1 MGFLIKKFSILSCL
15 FISSFV
21 FSEEWKISPGSSAQ
35 DDIQSAMILAQEG
48 DTISLAAGIYNLNHG
63 LSLDVDNITLKG
75 EGHKKTVLNF
85 SEQKTGAQG
94 LLVTS
99 NNIILKDFAVEN
111 AKGDA
116 IKSKGSK
123 NIKFLNLRTEWTNGP
138 DTNNGA
144 YGLYPVESKNVLI
157 DGCIAIGASDAGV
170 YVGQSENI
178 IVRNTEAYFNVA
190 GIEIENSYYA
200 DVYDNVAEN
209 NTAGILVFDLPDL
222 PKQGGKFVRVFNN
235 ISSNNNTENFA
246 PEGNIVG
253 QVPKGTGLVI
263 RANRHVEV
271 FKNTFENNSTI
282 GVALVA
288 GDLESGD
295 VSYDPYPR
303 NIQIYDNYFKNSGYD
318 PDFNRGELSPLLV
331 EISNGFQ
338 PDIMWDGILPFWQN
352 VFGQKKG
359 ERLVLDT
366 NNDAK
371 FLNLDLFW
379 YFVMSFFHSP
389 EFNGKD
395 YFSEVKNLDPITE
408 W

>member
-48 DTISLAAGIYNLNHG
+48 DTISLSAGIYNLNHG

-157 DGCIAIGASDAGV
+157 DGCVAIGASDAGV

-295 VSYDPYPR
+295 DSYDPYPR

-389 EFNGKD
+389 EFNGKE

>member
-48 DTISLAAGIYNLNHG
+48 DTIFLMAGIYNLNHG

-99 NNIILKDFAVEN
+99 NNITLKDFAVEN

-271 FKNTFENNSTI
+271 FENTFENNSTI

-295 VSYDPYPR
+295 DSYDPYPR

-389 EFNGKD
+389 EFNGKE
-395 YFSEVKNLDPITE
+395 YFSDVKNLDPIAE

>member
-1 MGFLIKKFSILSCL
+1 MDFLIKKFSIVACL
-15 FISSFV
+15 FISSLI
-21 FSEEWKISPGSSAQ
+21 FSEEWKISSSASAQ

-63 LSLDVDNITLKG
+63 LSLDVDNIILKG
-75 EGHKKTVLNF
+75 EGHKKTILNF
-85 SEQKTGAQG
+85 SDQKTGAQG

-99 NNIILKDFAVEN
+99 NNITLKDFAVEN

-138 DTNNGA
+138 DIKNGA
-144 YGLYPVESKNVLI
+144 YGLYPVESENVLI

-295 VSYDPYPR
+295 DAYDPYPR
-303 NIQIYDNYFKNSGYD
+303 NIQIYDNNFKNSGYD

-331 EISNGFQ
+331 EISKGFQ

-389 EFNGKD
+389 EFNGKE
-395 YFSEVKNLDPITE
+395 YFSDVKNLDPIAE

>member
-1 MGFLIKKFSILSCL
+1 MGFLLKKISVLSCL
-15 FISSFV
+15 IISPFI
-21 FSEEWKISPGSSAQ
+21 FSKEWKIYPGVSAQ

-48 DTISLAAGIYNLNHG
+48 DTIFLAAGIYNLNHG
-63 LSLDVDNITLKG
+63 LSLDVDNIILKG
-75 EGHKKTVLNF
+75 EGHKNTVLNF

-99 NNIILKDFAVEN
+99 NDVILKDFAVEN

-138 DTNNGA
+138 DTKNGA
-144 YGLYPVESKNVLI
+144 YGLYPVESEDVLI

-200 DVYDNVAEN
+200 DVYNNVAEN

-271 FKNTFENNSTI
+271 FNNTFENNSTI

-295 VSYDPYPR
+295 NTYDPYPR

-352 VFGQKKG
+352 VFGQKKQ
-359 ERLVLDT
+359 ERLVLDS

-389 EFNGKD
+389 EFDGKE
-395 YFSEVKNLDPITE
+395 YFSDVKNLDPIIE

>member
-1 MGFLIKKFSILSCL
+1 MELLIKKFSILSCL
-15 FISSFV
+15 FISSFI
-21 FSEEWKISPGSSAQ
+21 FSEEWKISPSDSAQ

-75 EGHKKTVLNF
+75 EGHKRTILNF

-99 NNIILKDFAVEN
+99 NNITLKDFAVEN

-138 DTNNGA
+138 DTKNGA
-144 YGLYPVESKNVLI
+144 YGLYPVESKDVLI

-200 DVYDNVAEN
+200 DVYDNIAEN

-295 VSYDPYPR
+295 ESYDPYPR

-352 VFGQKKG
+352 IFGQKKG
-359 ERLVLDT
+359 ERLVLDS

-389 EFNGKD
+389 EFTGKK
-395 YFSEVKNLDPITE
+395 YFSDVKNLDPIAE